1 MENIEEVFNEIL
13 ACDVQEALKYSSDG
27 FKKYGNP
34 EYLIYTGQCY
44 LAQGLYEE
52 AIAAVDLA
60 FELGCDYIVY
70 GYNVKGEAL
79 LDLGLYVESR
89 RCFERVIREEAEQ
102 YLANTYLI
110 ELDIREGFYE
120 DAINKCIDYIESY
133 GGSSEQI

>member
-52 AIAAVDLA
+52 AIAAVDL
-60 FELGCDYIVY
+60 II
-70 GYNVKGEAL
+70 
-79 LDLGLYVESR
+79 LYM
-89 RCFERVIREEAEQ
+89 
-102 YLANTYLI
+102 
-110 ELDIREGFYE
+110 DIMLKEKHYW
-120 DAINKCIDYIESY
+120 I
-133 GGSSEQI
+133 